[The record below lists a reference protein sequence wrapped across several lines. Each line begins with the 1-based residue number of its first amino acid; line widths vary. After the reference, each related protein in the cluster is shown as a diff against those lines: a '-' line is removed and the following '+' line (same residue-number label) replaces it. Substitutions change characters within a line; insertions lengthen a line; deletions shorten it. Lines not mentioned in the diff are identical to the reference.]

1 MTLCHTL
8 AALLKTPTNVSNRLQ
23 EVLQEEKRYCKPVF
37 DHCAGMS
44 LIMRVCASKRDELD
58 RLAAEEEFM
67 EKEASAA
74 VLADRPST
82 SQG

>member
-1 MTLCHTL
+1 MCQL
-8 AALLKTPTNVSNRLQ
+8 VF
-23 EVLQEEKRYCKPVF
+23 KRYSKKKRGWYCKPVF
-37 DHCAGMS
+37 DHSFHAGMS

-74 VLADRPST
+74 VPTYSALFADRPST